1 MNPPVN
7 AGTTPLL
14 QATGL
19 VKRYGG
25 VVATDDVSLTVHR
38 GEVLGIIGPNG
49 AGKSTLIG
57 LLGGALTP
65 SAGRVEFD
73 GADVTALPAS
83 ERARRG
89 ISRTWQIPRPF
100 LDMTVRE
107 NLLAARFSL
116 HPFDSRARA
125 HEACD
130 RILERTGLADASRF
144 SARALPLLRRK
155 RLEVARA
162 LALNPKLLLLDE
174 VGAGLVDSEVSEL
187 IELIC
192 ALRQE
197 VEGIVI
203 IEHVLRVVRECCE
216 RLVVI
221 NFGRTMAQGITAQV
235 LASDEVA
242 AVYLGTAHD
251 RKASA
256 PAAGEMGRANG
267 THGGSPPIVS
277 AGEAAADAHMAGVGA
292 TANAGPRSATPVPA
306 PAAESV
312 SRALAALVARAATP
326 AGSAVATTV
335 APPVLELRALHAGYG
350 QARVL
355 NGVDLTVRAG
365 QVIAILGTNGAGKTT
380 LANVISGAIRPTAGQ
395 MLIDGTDRT
404 RAPAHEIARLGLAQC
419 MEGRRI
425 FAPLSVEENLTLAA
439 RGVSK
444 AEREQRLAHV
454 YALFPDL
461 KERRANGGTSMS
473 GGQQQ
478 MLAIGRALMSRPRLV
493 LFDEI
498 SLGLAPVV
506 MDRLYGA
513 LAELRE
519 AGLTMLIVE
528 QDVERALALADEV
541 HVMEHGRFALS
552 GSAQSV
558 RDDPR
563 LRHLYIGT
571 AD

>member
-1 MNPPVN
+1 M
-7 AGTTPLL
+7 THSSTSSDRDTPLL
-14 QATGL
+14 RAEGL
-19 VKRYGG
+19 TMRYGG
-25 VVATDDVSLTVHR
+25 VIATDNISLSVAR
-38 GEVLGIIGPNG
+38 GEVLGVIGPNG
-49 AGKSTLIG
+49 AGKSTLIS
-57 LLGGALTP
+57 LLGGALAP
-65 SAGRVEFD
+65 SSGSVTFD
-73 GADVTALPAS
+73 GVDVTKWPAS

-89 ISRTWQIPRPF
+89 IGRTYQIPRPF

-130 RILERTGLADASRF
+130 RILERTGLADATHM

-162 LALNPKLLLLDE
+162 LALTPKLLLLDE

-187 IELIC
+187 IELIQS
-192 ALRQE
+192 LRQD
-197 VEGIVI
+197 VDGIVI

-221 NFGRTMAQGITAQV
+221 NFGRTLAQGKTKDV

-242 AVYLGTAHD
+242 AVYLGTAHGRAKTRPDIDTSTD
-251 RKASA
+251 RLNSTVAAPVINAFSA
-256 PAAGEMGRANG
+256 LVMPAAKA
-267 THGGSPPIVS
+267 T
-277 AGEAAADAHMAGVGA
+277 GA
-292 TANAGPRSATPVPA
+292 
-306 PAAESV
+306 E
-312 SRALAALVARAATP
+312 VAKP
-326 AGSAVATTV
+326 L
-335 APPVLELRALHAGYG
+335 LELRDIHAGYG

-355 NGVDLTVRAG
+355 NGINLTVRAG
-365 QVIAILGTNGAGKTT
+365 QAIAILGTNGAGKTT
-380 LANVISGAIRPTAGQ
+380 LANVISGAIRPSSGAMQ
-395 MLIDGTDRT
+395 IDGVD
-404 RAPAHEIARLGLAQC
+404 ASKAAAHEIARLGLSQC

-425 FAPLSVEENLTLAA
+425 FAPLSVEENLLLAA
-439 RGVSK
+439 RGVS
-444 AEREQRLAHV
+444 AEERSQRLSHV
-454 YALFPDL
+454 YSLFPDL
-461 KERRANGGTSMS
+461 KERRAIGGTSLS

-478 MLAIGRALMSRPRLV
+478 MLAIGRALMSRPRLI

-506 MDRLYGA
+506 MDRLYEA
-513 LAELRE
+513 LAALRA

-552 GSAQSV
+552 GRADDV
-558 RDDPR
+558 RRDPM

>member
-1 MNPPVN
+1 MN
-7 AGTTPLL
+7 ATPLL
-14 QATGL
+14 RAEGL
-19 VKRYGG
+19 VKRFGG
-25 VVATDDVSLTVHR
+25 VVATDKVSMSVAR

-57 LLGGALTP
+57 LLGGALVP
-65 SAGRVEFD
+65 SEGRVEFD
-73 GADVTALPAS
+73 GHDVSSWPAA

-89 ISRTWQIPRPF
+89 IGRTFQIPRPF

-107 NLLAARFSL
+107 NLLAARYSL
-116 HPFDSRARA
+116 HPFDKRARA

-130 RILERTGLADASRF
+130 RILERTGLADAADL

-162 LALNPKLLLLDE
+162 LALKPKLLLLDE
-174 VGAGLVDSEVSEL
+174 VGAGLVDAEVSEL
-187 IELIC
+187 IELIHS
-192 ALRQE
+192 LRDE

-216 RLVVI
+216 RLVVL
-221 NFGRTMAQGITAQV
+221 NFGRLLAQGTTAEV

-242 AVYLGTAHD
+242 AVYLGTQGA
-251 RKASA
+251 KTA
-256 PAAGEMGRANG
+256 PVAPSRAA
-267 THGGSPPIVS
+267 PV
-277 AGEAAADAHMAGVGA
+277 AADAQ
-292 TANAGPRSATPVPA
+292 P
-306 PAAESV
+306 
-312 SRALAALVARAATP
+312 L
-326 AGSAVATTV
+326 
-335 APPVLELRALHAGYG
+335 LELRDIHAGYG

-355 NGVDLTVRAG
+355 NGVNLTVRAG
-365 QVIAILGTNGAGKTT
+365 QVVAVLGTNGAGKTT
-380 LANVISGAIRPTAGQ
+380 LAKVISGTIRATSGEMRVA
-395 MLIDGTDRT
+395 GTDVT
-404 RAPAHEIARLGLAQC
+404 RSPPHEIARMGLAQC

-425 FAPLSVEENLTLAA
+425 FAPLSVEENLLLAA
-439 RGVSK
+439 RGVV
-444 AEREQRLAHV
+444 APERTERLAQV

-461 KERRANGGTSMS
+461 KERRASAGTSMS

-498 SLGLAPVV
+498 SLGLAPVM

-513 LAELRE
+513 LAELRHT
-519 AGLTMLIVE
+519 GLTMVIVE

-541 HVMEHGRFALS
+541 HVMEHGRIAMS
-552 GSAQSV
+552 GPARTI

-563 LRHLYIGT
+563 LRELYIG
-571 AD
+571 AAA

>member
-1 MNPPVN
+1 MST
-7 AGTTPLL
+7 ALL
-14 QATGL
+14 QADNL

-25 VVATDDVSLTVHR
+25 VVATDHVSLTVEH
-38 GEVLGIIGPNG
+38 GAVLGVIGPNG

-57 LLGGALTP
+57 LLGGALVP
-65 SAGRVEFD
+65 SEGSVHFEGRD
-73 GADVTALPAS
+73 ISALPAS
-83 ERARRG
+83 ERARLG
-89 ISRTWQIPRPF
+89 IGRTYQIPRPF

-116 HPFDSRARA
+116 HPFERRASA
-125 HEACD
+125 HAACD
-130 RILERTGLADASRF
+130 RILERTGLGDATHLP
-144 SARALPLLRRK
+144 ARALPLLRRK

-162 LALNPKLLLLDE
+162 LALSPKLLLLDV

-187 IELIC
+187 IELIR
-192 ALRQE
+192 ALRSE
-197 VEGIVI
+197 VQGIVI

-216 RLVVI
+216 QLAVI
-221 NFGRTMAQGITAQV
+221 NFGKLFAQGRTADV

-251 RKASA
+251 KRRA
-256 PAAGEMGRANG
+256 AAGDVVSSRDSSPG
-267 THGGSPPIVS
+267 TATH
-277 AGEAAADAHMAGVGA
+277 AAAL
-292 TANAGPRSATPVPA
+292 TS
-306 PAAESV
+306 
-312 SRALAALVARAATP
+312 LVAPRAAATP
-326 AGSAVATTV
+326 T
-335 APPVLELRALHAGYG
+335 PLLELRGIHAGYG

-355 NGVDLTVRAG
+355 NGIDLVVPAG
-365 QVIAILGTNGAGKTT
+365 RVVAILGTNGAGKTT
-380 LANVISGAIRPTAGQ
+380 LANVISGAIAPTAGQ
-395 MLIDGTDRT
+395 MLVAGLDATG
-404 RAPAHEIARLGLAQC
+404 APAHSIARMGLAQC

-425 FAPLSVEENLTLAA
+425 FAPLSVEENLLLAA
-439 RGVSK
+439 RGV
-444 AEREQRLAHV
+444 ARGECDARLAQV
-454 YALFPDL
+454 YGLFPDL
-461 KERRANGGTSMS
+461 KERRTNAGTSMS

-478 MLAIGRALMSRPRLV
+478 MLAIGRALMARPRLI

-506 MDRLYGA
+506 MDRLYAA
-513 LAELRE
+513 LAELRA

-528 QDVERALALADEV
+528 QDVERALELADEV

>member
-1 MNPPVN
+1 MSA
-7 AGTTPLL
+7 AGPLL
-14 QATGL
+14 RASGL
-19 VKRYGG
+19 VMRYGG
-25 VVATDDVSLTVHR
+25 VVATDKVSVMVAR

-49 AGKSTLIG
+49 AGKSTLIS
-57 LLGGALTP
+57 LLAGALTP
-65 SAGRVEFD
+65 SEGRVEFN
-73 GADVTALPAS
+73 GIDVTAQPAS
-83 ERARRG
+83 ERARSG
-89 ISRTWQIPRPF
+89 IGRTWQIPRPF

-116 HPFDSRARA
+116 HPFDSRVRA
-125 HEACD
+125 HSACD
-130 RILERTGLADASRF
+130 RILERTGLADAAHLE
-144 SARALPLLRRK
+144 ARALPLLRRK

-162 LALNPKLLLLDE
+162 LALEPKLLLLDE
-174 VGAGLVDSEVSEL
+174 VGAGLVDAEVSEL
-187 IELIC
+187 IGLIRS
-192 ALRQE
+192 LRAE

-221 NFGRTMAQGITAQV
+221 NFGRTLAQGLTAEV

-242 AVYLGTAHD
+242 AVYLGTSRGKSQA
-251 RKASA
+251 ATEAGGPSA
-256 PAAGEMGRANG
+256 PAA
-267 THGGSPPIVS
+267 T
-277 AGEAAADAHMAGVGA
+277 DA
-292 TANAGPRSATPVPA
+292 SATPATLLPA
-306 PAAESV
+306 LMANPFS
-312 SRALAALVARAATP
+312 SLVTP
-326 AGSAVATTV
+326 AGAVQGRPA
-335 APPVLELRALHAGYG
+335 APPLLELRGIHAGYG
-350 QARVL
+350 LARVL
-355 NGVDLTVRAG
+355 GGIDLTVRAG

-380 LANVISGAIRPTAGQ
+380 LANVISGAIRPTAGE
-395 MLIDGTDRT
+395 MRIDGVDRSQ
-404 RAPAHEIARLGLAQC
+404 APAHEIARLGLSQC

-425 FAPLSVEENLTLAA
+425 FAPLSVEENLMLAA
-439 RGVSK
+439 RGIS
-444 AEREQRLAHV
+444 ASERDHRLAHV

-461 KERRANGGTSMS
+461 KTRRGSGGTSMS

-513 LAELRE
+513 LAELRA

-528 QDVERALALADEV
+528 QDVERALELADEV

-552 GSAQSV
+552 GTAQSV

-563 LRHLYIGT
+563 LRHLYIGS

>member
-1 MNPPVN
+1 MMS
-7 AGTTPLL
+7 APLL
-14 QATGL
+14 NASGL
-19 VKRYGG
+19 VMRYGG
-25 VVATDDVSLTVHR
+25 VVATDHVSVSLER

-57 LLGGALTP
+57 LLGGALIP
-65 SAGRVEFD
+65 SEGTIAFD
-73 GADVTALPAS
+73 GIDITSWPAS
-83 ERARRG
+83 ERARHG
-89 ISRTWQIPRPF
+89 IGRTYQIPRPF
-100 LDMTVRE
+100 LDMSVRE

-116 HPFDSRARA
+116 HPFDARQRARD
-125 HEACD
+125 ACD
-130 RILERTGLADASRF
+130 RILERTGLADAAHL

-162 LALNPKLLLLDE
+162 LALEPKLLLLDE

-187 IELIC
+187 IQLIQS
-192 ALRQE
+192 LRQD
-197 VEGIVI
+197 VDGIII

-221 NFGRTMAQGITAQV
+221 NFGRTLAQGKTADV

-242 AVYLGTAHD
+242 AVYLGTAHG
-251 RKASA
+251 KGQEKSA
-256 PAAGEMGRANG
+256 ENVLPAAL
-267 THGGSPPIVS
+267 PV
-277 AGEAAADAHMAGVGA
+277 
-292 TANAGPRSATPVPA
+292 ANALS
-306 PAAESV
+306 
-312 SRALAALVARAATP
+312 ALVRHAPSHA
-326 AGSAVATTV
+326 STT
-335 APPVLELRALHAGYG
+335 APPLLELRDLHAGYG

-355 NGVDLTVRAG
+355 NGINLTVRAG
-365 QVIAILGTNGAGKTT
+365 QVVAILGTNGAGKTT
-380 LANVISGAIRPTAGQ
+380 LANVISGAIQATSGAMR
-395 MLIDGTDRT
+395 IDGIDRSKS
-404 RAPAHEIARLGLAQC
+404 PSHEIARLGLAQC

-425 FAPLSVEENLTLAA
+425 FAPLSVEENLLLAA
-439 RGVSK
+439 RGVPAS
-444 AEREQRLAHV
+444 EQAQRIAHV

-461 KERRANGGTSMS
+461 KERRSNGGTSMS

-478 MLAIGRALMSRPRLV
+478 MLAIGRALMSRPRLI

-506 MDRLYGA
+506 MDRLYAA
-513 LAELRE
+513 LRELRA

-552 GSAQSV
+552 GNADDV
-558 RDDPR
+558 RRDPM